1 MGYTKWIKWKIY
13 NPRSVVKALANNHC
27 ESYWTNTGA
36 MDEVTEYLKYN
47 ALEIRDNVLEM
58 VSGEEIYIIIDE

>member
-1 MGYTKWIKWKIY
+1 M
-13 NPRSVVKALANNHC
+13 VKAFVNNHC

-36 MDEVTEYLKYN
+36 VDEVTEYLKYN
-47 ALEIRDNVLEM
+47 ALEIRYDVLEM